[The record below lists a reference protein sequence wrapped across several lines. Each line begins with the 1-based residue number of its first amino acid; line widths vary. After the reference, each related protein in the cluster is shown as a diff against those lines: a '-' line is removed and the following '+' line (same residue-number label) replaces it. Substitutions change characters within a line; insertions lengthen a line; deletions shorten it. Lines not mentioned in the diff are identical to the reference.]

1 MLFNTLTFWAF
12 FVVVL
17 LLYYAAPRPWRKVI
31 LLVASYTF
39 YGMWDWRFL
48 SLIALS
54 TVVDFF
60 CAQRISKSDK
70 DSIRRRLLVLS
81 IAVNLS
87 ILGFF
92 KYFNFFAENTVALLN
107 LVGIGVTPLLIDV
120 VLPVGISFYTFQT
133 MSYTI
138 DVYRRQT
145 HPTRSFLNFANFV
158 AFFPQLVAGPIE
170 RANHLLPQ
178 IDLLKRATTRQVLE
192 GISLILIGLFAK
204 VYVADNLAQIVDAIY
219 GTQGLPGSFY
229 LVATYAFAFQILG
242 DFAGYSSIARGLAK
256 CMGIDLMVNFHAPYF
271 ATGPREF
278 WRRWHISLSS
288 WLRDYLYIPLGGS
301 RGSRIFTLR
310 NLMITMLL
318 GGLWHGAAWTF
329 VAWGFIHASL
339 LIGEHTLSASRFN
352 TQRIPRII
360 KIVFLF
366 HLVCITWVFF
376 RAQSIDGAF
385 HIIQSMLFRFQPSS
399 SLWTAVIDLVRFAG
413 PLVLLQYLEY
423 RRKNPDWLSRMHW
436 IPQGLI
442 YAAMVVLMLVFGVT
456 DGNEFI
462 YFQF

>member
-1 MLFNTLTFWAF
+1 MLFNTLIFWAF
-12 FVVVL
+12 FAIVL
-17 LLYYAAPRPWRKVI
+17 ALFYAVPPRWRK
-31 LLVASYTF
+31 LVLFVSSYVF

-48 SLIALS
+48 SLIVIS
-54 TVVDFF
+54 TITDFV
-60 CAQRISKSDK
+60 CARYIGASD
-70 DSIRRRLLVLS
+70 DDTVRRRILIVS
-81 IAVNLS
+81 VTVNLG

-107 LVGIGVTPLLIDV
+107 AIGIGAHPFLIDV

-138 DVYRRQT
+138 DVYRRHTTPT
-145 HPTRSFLNFANFV
+145 HSLLDFANFV

-178 IDLLKRATTRQVLE
+178 LNLLKRASSEQVLE
-192 GISLILIGLFAK
+192 GVSLILLGLFAK
-204 VYVADNLAQIVDAIY
+204 VYVADNLAEVVDTVYARP
-219 GTQGLPGSFY
+219 GLPGSFY

-256 CMGIDLMVNFHAPYF
+256 CMGVDIMVNFHAPYY

-288 WLRDYLYIPLGGS
+288 WLRDYLYIPLGGN
-301 RGSRIFTLR
+301 RANRARTAR

-329 VAWGFIHASL
+329 VAWGFAHAL
-339 LIGEHTLSASRFN
+339 LLAGEHALNATRVRLSRVP
-352 TQRIPRII
+352 T
-360 KIVFLF
+360 IVKMVVFF
-366 HLVCITWVFF
+366 HLVCVTWVFF
-376 RAQSIDGAF
+376 RAESMDSAY
-385 HIIQSMLFRFQPSS
+385 HILHAMAWRFEPSQA
-399 SLWTAVIDLVRFAG
+399 LWVVVIELAQFAG
-413 PLVLLQYLEY
+413 PLALLQFVEY
-423 RRKNPDWLSRMHW
+423 RRNDPDWLVHSHW
-436 IPQGLI
+436 SVQGI
-442 YAAMVVLMLVFGVT
+442 VYAAMIILMLVFGVT
-456 DGNEFI
+456 GGNEFI

>member
-12 FVVVL
+12 FAIVL
-17 LLYYAAPRPWRKVI
+17 ILFYASPRSWRKPL

-48 SLIALS
+48 SLIAVS
-54 TVVDFF
+54 TAVDFI
-60 CAQRISKSDK
+60 CAKLIAASD
-70 DSIRRRLLVLS
+70 DDANRRRLVVLS
-81 IAVNLS
+81 ISVNLG

-107 LVGIGVTPLLIDV
+107 VIGLTVNPFIIDV

-138 DVYRRQT
+138 DVYRRISK
-145 HPTRSFLNFANFV
+145 PTNSILDFANFV

-170 RANHLLPQ
+170 RAHHLLPQ
-178 IDLLKRATTRQVLE
+178 LTVLKNATPHQALE
-192 GISLILIGLFAK
+192 GVTLILVGLFYK
-204 VYVADNLAQIVDAIY
+204 VYVADNLAVTVDAVY
-219 GTQGLPGSFY
+219 GKQGLPGSYY

-256 CMGIDLMVNFHAPYF
+256 CLGVDLMVNFHAPYF

-301 RGSRIFTLR
+301 HRSRVFTLR

-329 VAWGFIHASL
+329 VAWGFIHALL
-339 LIGEHTLSASRFN
+339 LIGEHGINKMRLDTSRM
-352 TQRIPRII
+352 PAVI
-360 KIVFLF
+360 KMVIFF
-366 HLVCITWVFF
+366 HLVCVTWVFF

-385 HIIQSMLFRFQPSS
+385 HILHSIVWKFDLSATFWIL
-399 SLWTAVIDLVRFAG
+399 VIDLVRFAG
-413 PLVLLQYLEY
+413 PLLLLQYLEY
-423 RRKNPDWLSRMHW
+423 RRKNPDWLSQTHW
-436 IPQGLI
+436 TPQGLI
-442 YAAMVVLMLVFGVT
+442 YAALILLMIIFGVT
-456 DGNEFI
+456 GGNEFI

>member
-1 MLFNTLTFWAF
+1 MLFNTLIFWAF
-12 FVVVL
+12 FAIVL
-17 LLYYAAPRPWRKVI
+17 ALFYAVPPRWRKPL

-48 SLIALS
+48 SLIIIS
-54 TVVDFF
+54 TVTDFV
-60 CAQRISKSDK
+60 CARYIGASDE
-70 DSIRRRLLVLS
+70 DTVRRRFLIVS
-81 IAVNLS
+81 ITVNLG

-92 KYFNFFAENTVALLN
+92 KYFNFFADNTVALLN
-107 LVGIGVTPLLIDV
+107 AVGIGAHPFLIDV

-138 DVYRRQT
+138 DVFRRHT
-145 HPTRSFLNFANFV
+145 TPTSSFLDFANFV

-178 IDLLKRATTRQVLE
+178 LGLLKRATSEQVLE
-192 GISLILIGLFAK
+192 GVSLILLGLFAK
-204 VYVADNLAQIVDAIY
+204 VYVADNLAVLVDTIY
-219 GTQGLPGSFY
+219 SRPGLPGSFY

-256 CMGIDLMVNFHAPYF
+256 CMGVDLMVNFHAPYF

-288 WLRDYLYIPLGGS
+288 WLRDYLYIPLGGN
-301 RGSRIFTLR
+301 RGNRARTAR

-329 VAWGFIHASL
+329 VTWGFIHAL
-339 LIGEHTLSASRFN
+339 LLAGEHALNATRLKISRVP
-352 TQRIPRII
+352 T
-360 KIVFLF
+360 IVKMVVFF

-376 RAQSIDGAF
+376 RAQSIDSAF
-385 HIIQSMLFRFQPSS
+385 YILHTVFSRFEPSQA
-399 SLWTAVIDLVRFAG
+399 LWVAVIDLVRFAG
-413 PLVLLQYLEY
+413 PLVLLQFVEY
-423 RRKNPDWLSRMHW
+423 RRDDPDWLVHSHW
-436 IPQGLI
+436 SVQGI
-442 YAAMVVLMLVFGVT
+442 VYAALIILILLFGAT
-456 DGNEFI
+456 GGNEFI